1 VLVASHDREL
11 LAQVP
16 RILELS
22 GAGLRSYG
30 GNYADYQAQRDAE
43 QQAARAALE
52 HAATERKRTR
62 ARMQKSMTTASGV
75 RQRHSH
81 RRYPEYRLVRTVK
94 YKGAAKSVLAAGKN
108 SITSKMM
115 P

>member
-1 VLVASHDREL
+1 V

-30 GNYADYQAQRDAE
+30 GNYADYQTQRDAE
-43 QQAARAALE
+43 QQAAAR
-52 HAATERKRTR
+52 RWSTR
-62 ARMQKSMTTASGV
+62 RRSANVPARMQKSMTTASGGRQKHYAPSIPSISHRSNASNIKA
-75 RQRHSH
+75 RQR
-81 RRYPEYRLVRTVK
+81 
-94 YKGAAKSVLAAGKN
+94 SVLAAGKS